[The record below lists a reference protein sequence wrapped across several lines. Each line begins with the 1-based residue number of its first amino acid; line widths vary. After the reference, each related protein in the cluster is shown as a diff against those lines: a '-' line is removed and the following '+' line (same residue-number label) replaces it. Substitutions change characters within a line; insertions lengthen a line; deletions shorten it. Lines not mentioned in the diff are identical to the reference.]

1 MKKEVH
7 TFTLLLVNEHEL
19 TTELEDALFEAG
31 CDDGML
37 FSKNQVVYIEFDR
50 DADSLEEA
58 IVSAINNV
66 ESAGF
71 QVARVE
77 PSDLV
82 TSAEISR
89 RANRSRQSVAQII
102 KGKRGKGGFPIPVA
116 GVTSKTSVWSWAE
129 VSNWLLKEEKID
141 DLFLIKKAE
150 VIRDVNETLELRRHP
165 YLAKKM
171 NFFFHKINQKPD
183 AITTL
188 LVNSNNKKYYK
199 NK

>member
-7 TFTLLLVNEHEL
+7 TFTLVVVNEHEL

-58 IVSAINNV
+58 VVSAINNV

>member
-1 MKKEVH
+1 MKKEIH
-7 TFTLLLVNEHEL
+7 TFTLLLDNEDEL

-31 CDDGML
+31 CDDGIL
-37 FSKNQVVYIEFDR
+37 YSKNQVVYIEFDR
-50 DADSLEEA
+50 EAESLEDA
-58 IVSAINNV
+58 VISAINDV

-89 RANRSRQSVAQII
+89 RAQRSRQSVAQII

-116 GVTSKTSVWSWAE
+116 GVTGKTSVWSWAE
-129 VSNWLLKEEKID
+129 VSNWLLKKEKID
-141 DLFLIKKAE
+141 NPFLVKKAE
-150 VIRDVNETLELRRHP
+150 VIREINDTLELRRNP
-165 YLAKKM
+165 FLVKKM
-171 NFFFHKINQKPD
+171 NFFIHKFEQKPD
-183 AITTL
+183 VINSL
-188 LVNSNNKKYYK
+188 LTESKRKKHYK

>member
-58 IVSAINNV
+58 IVSAINDV

-150 VIRDVNETLELRRHP
+150 VIRDVNETLKLRTHP

-188 LVNSNNKKYYK
+188 LVNSENKKYYK

>member
-1 MKKEVH
+1 MKKEVY

-19 TTELEDALFEAG
+19 TTDLEDALFEAG

-58 IVSAINNV
+58 VVSAINDV

-188 LVNSNNKKYYK
+188 LVNSENKKYYK

>member
-58 IVSAINNV
+58 VVSAINDV

-165 YLAKKM
+165 YLAKKI
-171 NFFFHKINQKPD
+171 NFLFHKINQKPD

-188 LVNSNNKKYYK
+188 LVNSENKKYYK
-199 NK
+199 K

>member
-7 TFTLLLVNEHEL
+7 TFALLLVNEHEL

>member
-7 TFTLLLVNEHEL
+7 TFTLVLVNEHEL
-19 TTELEDALFEAG
+19 TTGLEDALFEAG

>member
-50 DADSLEEA
+50 VADSLEEA

-129 VSNWLLKEEKID
+129 VSKWLLKEEKID

-188 LVNSNNKKYYK
+188 LVNSENKKYYK

>member
-141 DLFLIKKAE
+141 DLFIIKKAE

-188 LVNSNNKKYYK
+188 LVNSENKKYYK

>member
-37 FSKNQVVYIEFDR
+37 FSKNQVVYIEFDW

>member
-31 CDDGML
+31 CVDGML

-129 VSNWLLKEEKID
+129 VSNWLLKEKKID

-188 LVNSNNKKYYK
+188 LVNSENKKYYK

>member
-58 IVSAINNV
+58 VVSAINDV

-89 RANRSRQSVAQII
+89 RADRSRQSVAQII

-188 LVNSNNKKYYK
+188 LVNSENKKYYK
-199 NK
+199 K

>member
-37 FSKNQVVYIEFDR
+37 FSKNQVVYIKFDR
-50 DADSLEEA
+50 DADSLEDA
-58 IVSAINNV
+58 VVSAINDV

-183 AITTL
+183 AIATL
-188 LVNSNNKKYYK
+188 LINSENKKYYK

>member
-7 TFTLLLVNEHEL
+7 TFTLLLDNEDEL
-19 TTELEDALFEAG
+19 TTDLEDALFEAG

-37 FSKNQVVYIEFDR
+37 FIKNQVVYIEFDR

-58 IVSAINNV
+58 VVSAINDV

-188 LVNSNNKKYYK
+188 LVNSENKKYYK

>member
-58 IVSAINNV
+58 VVSAINDV

-188 LVNSNNKKYYK
+188 LVNSENKKYYK
-199 NK
+199 K

>member
-19 TTELEDALFEAG
+19 TTDLEDALFEAG

-58 IVSAINNV
+58 VVSAINDV

-183 AITTL
+183 AIATL
-188 LVNSNNKKYYK
+188 LVNSENKKYYK

>member
-1 MKKEVH
+1 MKKEIH
-7 TFTLLLVNEHEL
+7 TFTLLLDNEDEL

-31 CDDGML
+31 CDDGIL
-37 FSKNQVVYIEFDR
+37 YSKNQVVYIEFDR
-50 DADSLEEA
+50 EAESLEDA
-58 IVSAINNV
+58 VISAINDV

-89 RANRSRQSVAQII
+89 RAQRSRQSVAQII

-116 GVTSKTSVWSWAE
+116 GLTGKTSVWSWAE
-129 VSNWLLKEEKID
+129 VSSWLLKKEKID
-141 DLFLIKKAE
+141 NPFLVKKAE
-150 VIRDVNETLELRRHP
+150 VIREINDTLELRKNP
-165 YLAKKM
+165 FLVKKM
-171 NFFFHKINQKPD
+171 NFFIHKIEQKPD
-183 AITTL
+183 VINSL
-188 LVNSNNKKYYK
+188 LTESKRKKYYK

>member
-1 MKKEVH
+1 MKKETH
-7 TFTLLLVNEHEL
+7 IFTLVLADENEI
-19 TTELEDALFEAG
+19 TTELENTLYEAG

-37 FSKNQVVYIEFDR
+37 FCKNQVVYIDFDR
-50 DADSLEEA
+50 DAESLEEA
-58 IVSAINNV
+58 LISAINDI

-71 QVARVE
+71 HVFRAE

-89 RANRSRQSVAQII
+89 RAKRSRQSVAQII

-116 GVTSKTSVWSWAE
+116 GVTGKTSVWSWAE

-141 DLFLIKKAE
+141 NPFLVKKAE
-150 VIRDVNETLELRRHP
+150 VIRDINETLELRRHP
-165 YLAKKM
+165 FLAKRM
-171 NFFFHKINQKPD
+171 NFFFHKIDQKPD
-183 AITTL
+183 AINVL
-188 LVNSNNKKYYK
+188 LANSKRNKYFK

>member
-7 TFTLLLVNEHEL
+7 TFALLLVNEHEL

-188 LVNSNNKKYYK
+188 LVNSENKKYYK

>member
-150 VIRDVNETLELRRHP
+150 VIRDINETLELRRHP

-188 LVNSNNKKYYK
+188 LVNSENKKYYK

>member
-58 IVSAINNV
+58 IVSAINDV

-188 LVNSNNKKYYK
+188 LVNSENKKYYK

>member
-1 MKKEVH
+1 MRKEVH

-102 KGKRGKGGFPIPVA
+102 KGKRGKGGFPIPLA

-150 VIRDVNETLELRRHP
+150 VIRDINETLKLRTHP

-171 NFFFHKINQKPD
+171 NFFFHKINQKPN
-183 AITTL
+183 AIATL
-188 LVNSNNKKYYK
+188 LVNSENEKYYK
-199 NK
+199 K

>member
-129 VSNWLLKEEKID
+129 VSNWLLKEKKID

-188 LVNSNNKKYYK
+188 LVNSENKKYYK

>member
-37 FSKNQVVYIEFDR
+37 FSKNQVVYIKFDR

-58 IVSAINNV
+58 VVSAINDV

-188 LVNSNNKKYYK
+188 LVNSENKKYYK

>member
-37 FSKNQVVYIEFDR
+37 FSKNQVVYIKFDR

-188 LVNSNNKKYYK
+188 LVNSENKKYYK

>member
-171 NFFFHKINQKPD
+171 NFFFNKINQKPD
-183 AITTL
+183 AIATL
-188 LVNSNNKKYYK
+188 LVNPENKKYYK
-199 NK
+199 K

>member
-188 LVNSNNKKYYK
+188 LVNSENKKYYK

>member
-37 FSKNQVVYIEFDR
+37 FSKNQVVYIKFDR

-58 IVSAINNV
+58 VVSAINDV

-129 VSNWLLKEEKID
+129 VSNWLLKEEKIN

-183 AITTL
+183 AIATL
-188 LVNSNNKKYYK
+188 LVNSENKKYYK

>member
-183 AITTL
+183 AIATL
-188 LVNSNNKKYYK
+188 LVNSENKKYYK

>member
-58 IVSAINNV
+58 IVSAINDV
-66 ESAGF
+66 ESSGF

-150 VIRDVNETLELRRHP
+150 VIRDVNKTLELRRHP

>member
-7 TFTLLLVNEHEL
+7 TFALLLVNEHEL

-141 DLFLIKKAE
+141 DLCLIKKAE

-183 AITTL
+183 VITTL
-188 LVNSNNKKYYK
+188 LVNSENKKYYK

>member
-58 IVSAINNV
+58 IVSAINEV

-188 LVNSNNKKYYK
+188 LVNSENKKYYK

>member
-37 FSKNQVVYIEFDR
+37 FSKNQVVYIKFDR

-58 IVSAINNV
+58 VVSAINDV

-183 AITTL
+183 AIATL
-188 LVNSNNKKYYK
+188 LVNSENKKYYK

>member
-19 TTELEDALFEAG
+19 TTDLEDALFEAG

-37 FSKNQVVYIEFDR
+37 FCKNQVVYIEFER

-58 IVSAINNV
+58 VVSAINDV

-165 YLAKKM
+165 YLAKKI

-188 LVNSNNKKYYK
+188 LVNSENKKYYK
-199 NK
+199 K

>member
-58 IVSAINNV
+58 IVSAINDV

-165 YLAKKM
+165 YLVKKM

-188 LVNSNNKKYYK
+188 LVNSENKKYYK

>member
-129 VSNWLLKEEKID
+129 VSNWLLKEKKID

-150 VIRDVNETLELRRHP
+150 VIRGTNETLELRRHP

-188 LVNSNNKKYYK
+188 LVNSENKKYYK

>member
-50 DADSLEEA
+50 DAASLEEA
-58 IVSAINNV
+58 IVSAINDV

-188 LVNSNNKKYYK
+188 LVNSENKKYYK